1 MEPQDFVSNYDYL
14 ETFHGIDIFAKGT
27 QYYFAECRVNGR
39 FEQVNDRSLE
49 LIKNYIARDMAEKY
63 ENCLN
68 NIALY
73 FGFEELDLTD
83 SDSMIDKIMLSI
95 KNKLDEFER

>member
-1 MEPQDFVSNYDYL
+1 MEPQDFNVSYDYL
-14 ETFHGIDIFAKGT
+14 ETFHGVDIYAKGEEF
-27 QYYFAECRVNGR
+27 YFAECRVNGR
-39 FEQVNDRSLE
+39 FEQVNDRSLD

-63 ENCLN
+63 EICLK

-73 FGFEELDLTD
+73 FNFEELDLSD
-83 SDSMIDKIMLSI
+83 SDSMIDKIMMSI